1 MRLLTPLF
9 VALRDGLNLGDV
21 LLRPRL
27 HVTPVSGVLVRDG
40 LQGLGALVEALDF
53 LADTVLLGLVGLVVG
68 LYLIVDLVGDVA
80 PGRGSQAVRIA
91 NTASPVQMGLGET
104 VEPLVPEIET
114 LQVVVAEDLG
124 ADAILAEPA
133 AKFGLQAVEL
143 TE

>member
-1 MRLLTPLF
+1 MLLLAPLF
-9 VALRDGLNLGDV
+9 VSECGRLDLGNIILRS
-21 LLRPRL
+21 RL
-27 HVTPVSGVLVRDG
+27 HVTPVTGILVRDR
-40 LQGLGALVEALDF
+40 LQSLCALIEAPDL
-53 LADTVLLGLVGLVVG
+53 LADTVLLGFVGLVVG